1 MLIAGGGGSA
11 PFASAYDP
19 SGPIVISTV
28 VSRSSAVL
36 LLVGGLTMLFVPDA
50 VLPRFSPGFPAEAL
64 WVGQLLGAAWLGLS
78 ALNWIHRRAV
88 LGGVYGR
95 PVVFAN
101 LIQHFIGA
109 LVLIR
114 AAQRAPSPGPLW
126 LMAIPVTALALAY
139 GVLLFRGPFDAPR

>member
-1 MLIAGGGGSA
+1 
-11 PFASAYDP
+11 
-19 SGPIVISTV
+19 VISTV
-28 VSRSSAVL
+28 VSRSSAAL
-36 LLVGGLTMLFVPDA
+36 LLAGGLTLLFAPDA
-50 VLPRFSPGFPAEAL
+50 VLPRLSPGFPAAAL

-101 LIQHFIGA
+101 LIQYFIGA
-109 LVLIR
+109 LVLVR
-114 AAQRAPSPGPLW
+114 AAQRASSPGALW
-126 LMAIPVTALALAY
+126 LMAVPAVALALAY